1 MRCQNSYQR
10 YCALHDLCN
19 TGEWSDHDHD
29 RDHDH
34 EHVSSALGSER
45 SMAIMAPK
53 KSTSSGTVK
62 NAVVAFKSVSEGQ
75 VVSVSG
81 KVMTKSGLMTSTKTG
96 TVWAWV
102 DIQDSEDGN
111 KLRMKGFGAQ
121 AKVIAKLEFLATFDF
136 HNFQIEKRFGVQFE
150 ASPLKG
156 ATVEENPRNLNPD
169 DTWDQREY
177 GPLTDINP
185 GEESSSN
192 MNFLF
197 KVLKKCELQDEWMT
211 VDVTDEEST
220 KKSIKVHKAVSCLF
234 PGQGAPGEG
243 QGDPGARKRPEHPD
257 SL

>member
-1 MRCQNSYQR
+1 MRCQNRYQR
-10 YCALHDLCN
+10 SGALYDLCKAE
-19 TGEWSDHDHD
+19 EWSYP
-29 RDHDH
+29 
-34 EHVSSALGSER
+34 LR

-243 QGDPGARKRPEHPD
+243 QGDPGARKRPEHPERH
-257 SL
+257 